1 MKRLEKRFD
10 LGVTIGKFL
19 PPHNGH
25 HLLIETALAQCERLT
40 VIVCWRADDF
50 IPGPTRAAWLR
61 EAHPSANV
69 IVIDD
74 KPELDD
80 DDSQLWANLTLGWLG
95 EKPDAAFTSEEYGAR
110 WSHFMGCA
118 HVCVD
123 MAREQIPMRATW
135 IRANP
140 RAHLDWV
147 SPQVRAHFVPR
158 VVILGAESSGT
169 TTLAQALAAHFQT
182 VWVPEY
188 GREYCEQNWSGLD
201 YVWRSEEFA
210 EIAREQQTRENEAAR
225 AANRVLICDTNAWA
239 TRLWHHRYMNEFSPA
254 VEEIANA
261 GRADLMIL
269 TDVDVPFVQDGI
281 RDGEAIRAQMHQHFV
296 EQLNA
301 QAAPWL
307 LVAGDHQTRLQRAIN
322 EIETRFFGD
331 ARH

>member
-1 MKRLEKRFD
+1 MKRFD

-25 HLLIETALAQCERLT
+25 HFLIETALAQCERLT

-50 IPGPTRAAWLR
+50 IPGEARAAWLR
-61 EAHPSANV
+61 EAHPAANV

-74 KPELDD
+74 KPEYGD

-110 WSHFMGCA
+110 WSHFMGCE

-123 MAREQIPMRATW
+123 LKREQIPMRATW

-158 VVILGAESSGT
+158 VVVLGAESSGT
-169 TTLAQALAAHFQT
+169 TTLARALATHFQT

-188 GREYCEQNWSGLD
+188 GREYCERNWSGLD
-201 YVWRSEEFA
+201 YKWRSEEFA
-210 EIAREQQTRENEAAR
+210 HIAREQQRRENEAAR
-225 AANRVLICDTNAWA
+225 DANRVLICDTNAWA
-239 TRLWHHRYMNEFSPA
+239 TRLWHHRYLGEFSPD
-254 VEEIANA
+254 VEAIASD
-261 GRADLMIL
+261 GKADLYLL
-269 TDVDVPFVQDGI
+269 TDVDIPFVQDGI
-281 RDGEAIRAQMHQHFV
+281 RDGEHIRAQMHQQFV

-301 QAAPWL
+301 HGRTWL
-307 LVAGDHQTRLQRAIN
+307 LLSGDPETRLKTAI
-322 EIETRFFGD
+322 EAVEKLLATSE
-331 ARH
+331 